1 MLSSPHAAS
10 GLRSEERAG
19 TKGPLNREPVLTD
32 STPPS
37 GAPLS
42 QLDVRE
48 LQLHF
53 QSILT
58 SVPDA
63 MIVTDESGAILAF
76 SRAAE
81 QLFGYEAADV
91 IGKPVNMLM
100 AGRDRANHDS
110 YIGNYL
116 RTGKRQIIGIGRV
129 VIAARADGTLFPID
143 LKIGEA
149 RLGDHFLFTAFI
161 RDLTEQQR
169 AELRMQEMQSELV
182 HFSRLSAV
190 GTMASALAHELN
202 QPLTA
207 VANYLEASRDLLDS
221 PDPDTREILREALS
235 EAARQAVRAG
245 EIVRKLRSYVSRG
258 EVDTR
263 PVLLKPLLLDAIAL
277 SKISRDH
284 SDIPVNLEHPD
295 AEIWAQAD
303 PIQIQQVAINLIRNA
318 MDAMGD
324 IDDARIRIRVG
335 PAQEAEFVEIDVCDN
350 GPGLPKEMR
359 ETIFK
364 PFATTKSQ
372 GMGLGL
378 SICQTIVEAHGG
390 TIRAISPPEG
400 GTCFRFTLRADA
412 GKS

>member
-1 MLSSPHAAS
+1 M
-10 GLRSEERAG
+10 SE
-19 TKGPLNREPVLTD
+19 TPKTTQPPVDLLD
-32 STPPS
+32 
-37 GAPLS
+37 GAT
-42 QLDVRE
+42 
-48 LQLHF
+48 LQLHLA
-53 QSILT
+53 SILS
-58 SVPDA
+58 SVPDG
-63 MIVTDESGAILAF
+63 MVVTDESGKILAF

-81 QLFGYEAADV
+81 ALFGFTAEEV
-91 IGKPVNMLM
+91 IGQPVNMSM
-100 AGRDRANHDS
+100 AGRDKANHDS

-116 RTGKRQIIGIGRV
+116 RTGERQIIGKGRV
-129 VIAARADGTLFPID
+129 VIASRADGTQFPID

-149 RLGDHFLFTAFI
+149 RIGEHFLFTAFI

-221 PDPDTREILREALS
+221 PDPETQEILREALT

-258 EVDTR
+258 EVDAR
-263 PVLLKPLLLDAIAL
+263 PLSLGPLLADAIAL
-277 SKISRDH
+277 SKLSRDLA
-284 SDIPVNLEHPD
+284 DIPVKLDQDED
-295 AEIWAQAD
+295 ADLVMGD
-303 PIQIQQVAINLIRNA
+303 PIQIQQVVINLIRNA
-318 MDAMGD
+318 IDALSNTQ
-324 IDDARIRIRVG
+324 DARITVRVYLADEPG
-335 PAQEAEFVEIDVCDN
+335 FVAVEVCDN
-350 GPGLPKEMR
+350 GPGLTQELR
-359 ETIFK
+359 ENIFK

-390 TIRAISPPEG
+390 DIRAITPPEG
-400 GTCFRFTLRADA
+400 GTCFRFTLRKDA
-412 GKS
+412 GKSGS

>member
-1 MLSSPHAAS
+1 MNDTQKPAQ
-10 GLRSEERAG
+10 
-19 TKGPLNREPVLTD
+19 V
-32 STPPS
+32 
-37 GAPLS
+37 PLS
-42 QLDVRE
+42 QLDVQA

-53 QSILT
+53 QSILD

-63 MIVTDESGAILAF
+63 MIVTDESGLMLAF

-81 QLFGYEAADV
+81 TLFGYSQAEM
-91 IGKPVNMLM
+91 IGKPVNILM
-100 AGRDRANHDS
+100 AGRDRANHDT
-110 YIGNYL
+110 YIGSYL

-129 VIAARADGTLFPID
+129 VIAAKSDGTLFPID

-149 RLGDHFLFTAFI
+149 RIGGHYLFTAFI

-207 VANYLEASRDLLDS
+207 VANYLEASRDLLES
-221 PDPDTREILREALS
+221 PDPQTKDILREALS

-258 EVDTR
+258 EVDAR
-263 PVLLKPLLLDAIAL
+263 PVLLRPLLLDAIAL

-284 SDIPVNLEHPD
+284 ADIPVNLEQVD
-295 AEIWAQAD
+295 ADQRVQAD
-303 PIQIQQVAINLIRNA
+303 PIQIQQVVINLIRNA
-318 MDAMGD
+318 MDAMDGV
-324 IDDARIRIRVG
+324 DDARIRVRTMQDEREG
-335 PAQEAEFVEIDVCDN
+335 FVAIEVCDN
-350 GPGLPKEMR
+350 GPGLPPEMKEA
-359 ETIFK
+359 IFK

-390 TIRAISPPEG
+390 DIRAITPPEG
-400 GTCFRFTLRADA
+400 GTCFRFTLRQDT
-412 GKS
+412 GKSQI